1 MAYWVWE
8 PAFSVGIAVIDN
20 QHKRIIDYINELN
33 NALVYRDSEKAK
45 EVLSYLVDYTL
56 SHFSFEESLMQ
67 EAGYAMLEPH
77 KKVHESFIKRIDFF
91 KERSLNGEEITR
103 QLMNELQI
111 WLINHIQYDDK
122 DYQEAV
128 IDMLEKKQISAAKQT
143 ANEAWLKTLADMFFK

>member
-67 EAGYAMLEPH
+67 EAGYAML
-77 KKVHESFIKRIDFF
+77 
-91 KERSLNGEEITR
+91 
-103 QLMNELQI
+103 
-111 WLINHIQYDDK
+111 
-122 DYQEAV
+122 
-128 IDMLEKKQISAAKQT
+128 
-143 ANEAWLKTLADMFFK
+143 

>member
-1 MAYWVWE
+1 M
-8 PAFSVGIAVIDN
+8 GIAVIDN

-67 EAGYAMLEPH
+67 EAGYVMLEPH

-111 WLINHIQYDDK
+111 WLINHIQHDDK

-143 ANEAWLKTLADMFFK
+143 ANEGWLKTLTDMFFK